1 MSPTA
6 DDALDGG
13 DEKSI
18 FRCLD
23 AARYV
28 VAAAVTV
35 LIVTV
40 IVYAI
45 TVVLRPAELYLGV
58 VGGSVSV
65 SVSVVGGSVSVSVS
79 VVGGDKPFRAVVNG
93 DNLTFSLTVRA
104 INPSGRVTIYYTGIV
119 AKLKSNMSSDS
130 FLTLN
135 LPRVALG
142 PQSSVDI
149 TVAISTFMIV
159 PEQGYYFKLLAN
171 GSSLDDAMIVLT
183 GTRTVEIYSSK
194 YKPKE
199 TVVYYCSPIAIGDG
213 EDKDGDS
220 TAAVDVRC
228 TDQNQPASI

>member
-45 TVVLRPAELYLGV
+45 TVVLRPAELYLG
-58 VGGSVSV
+58 
-65 SVSVVGGSVSVSVS
+65 VVGGSVSVSVS

-171 GSSLDDAMIVLT
+171 GTSLDDAMILLT

-199 TVVYYCSPIAIGDG
+199 TVVYYCSPIAIGGG
-213 EDKDGDS
+213 EDKDDDS